1 MAAKLVFF
9 DLQADGAQVQVMMNA
24 AIMEDKAAFERMKD
38 VVRRGDLVGVRGH
51 PGKTKLG
58 ELTIF
63 AQDLQLLSPC
73 LHMLPKGHFGLSDKE
88 TRFRQRYLDLI
99 LNNETRRVFNT
110 RARIINYV
118 RRFLDSRH
126 FLEVETPMMNM
137 IAGGATAKPFV
148 THHNELD
155 MTLFMRVA
163 PELYL
168 KELIVGGLDRVYE
181 IGRQFRNE
189 GIDLTHNPEFTTCE
203 FYWAYAD
210 YADLMRV
217 TEEMIS
223 GMVYEIH
230 GTYKIKY
237 TPKEAEGDE
246 SKVIEIDFT
255 PPFRRVPMLKGL
267 EEAIGIKM
275 PADITT
281 EEARDFLDRL
291 CVEKDVKCP
300 APRTTARLLD
310 KLVGDFIE
318 VDCINPTFITDHPE
332 LMSPLAKYHR
342 AEPGLTERFECFI
355 AGFEVVNAYTEL
367 NNPRVQRE
375 RFVDQM
381 KNKAAGDD
389 EAQGH
394 DEGFCVAL
402 EYGLPPTAGWGMGI
416 DRMTMFLADK
426 NNIREVLLFPAMKP
440 DEVGAGGAAGGA
452 GGGRRR
458 LSTNSASEVD
468 LSSRGYFLAREVKV
482 IANRELRKGGD
493 GSTRHIELNLKSTGI
508 TYKTADNA
516 ALCPEND
523 PDVVESLIKWL
534 DYDAD
539 RAFNLE
545 PVKGD
550 SHKLLFPTPCTVRE
564 ALLRYCDINHMPRKG
579 LLGIMANFATV
590 ERERE
595 RLLHLISKEGRG
607 EYHEWVTEHR
617 RSFVEVVQAF
627 PSVRMPFERLI
638 EALPRLQV
646 RYYTISSSSLAH
658 PERLHLTVSIVKEAK
673 PRGPSD
679 PDRHFLGVCSNYLAR
694 MEPPPTGDDGKRKDG
709 AESASRSA
717 KSRPAWPAVRLFIR
731 PSTFELPAD
740 PSTPIIMVGPGTGIA
755 PMRAFLHERH
765 KQREDGKEVGPTVL
779 FFGCRR
785 QAEDFIYEDE
795 LLKFARDGTLTEFY
809 TAFSREQTAK
819 VYVQDKLA
827 EHGDR
832 VWALLSAGAH
842 FYVCGG
848 IKMGNDVSA
857 TLAKIA
863 ATQGGMSEEDAKQ
876 FVHRLGEEGR
886 YVAELWS

>member
-1 MAAKLVFF
+1 MSTRPEHTSGGAEDYYDATEAK
-9 DLQADGAQVQVMMNA
+9 
-24 AIMEDKAAFERMKD
+24 KYTERSR
-38 VVRRGDLVGVRGH
+38 VVKIQTALAERAL
-51 PGKTKLG
+51 
-58 ELTIF
+58 ELLNFPDDDTPRVIL
-63 AQDLQLLSPC
+63 DIGCGS
-73 LHMLPKGHFGLSDKE
+73 GLSGNVLTE
-88 TRFRQRYLDLI
+88 
-99 LNNETRRVFNT
+99 
-110 RARIINYV
+110 
-118 RRFLDSRH
+118 
-126 FLEVETPMMNM
+126 
-137 IAGGATAKPFV
+137 AGHWWV
-148 THHNELD
+148 
-155 MTLFMRVA
+155 
-163 PELYL
+163 
-168 KELIVGGLDRVYE
+168 GLD
-181 IGRQFRNE
+181 
-189 GIDLTHNPEFTTCE
+189 
-203 FYWAYAD
+203 
-210 YADLMRV
+210 
-217 TEEMIS
+217 IS
-223 GMVYEIH
+223 
-230 GTYKIKY
+230 K
-237 TPKEAEGDE
+237 D
-246 SKVIEIDFT
+246 
-255 PPFRRVPMLKGL
+255 MLG
-267 EEAIGIKM
+267 
-275 PADITT
+275 
-281 EEARDFLDRL
+281 
-291 CVEKDVKCP
+291 
-300 APRTTARLLD
+300 
-310 KLVGDFIE
+310 
-318 VDCINPTFITDHPE
+318 
-332 LMSPLAKYHR
+332 
-342 AEPGLTERFECFI
+342 
-355 AGFEVVNAYTEL
+355 
-367 NNPRVQRE
+367 
-375 RFVDQM
+375 
-381 KNKAAGDD
+381 
-389 EAQGH
+389 
-394 DEGFCVAL
+394 VAL
-402 EYGLPPTAGWGMGI
+402 ENEVAG
-416 DRMTMFLADK
+416 DLLLADMGHGFGFRPGMFDGVISVSALQWLCYSSKK
-426 NNIREVLLFPAMKP
+426 NDVAHKRVVRFFHALYRALRRGGRAALQLYPETPEQLEMVTTAAMSCGFSGGVVVDFPHSTKAKKIFLCLFAGS
-440 DEVGAGGAAGGA
+440 DGAVPEAKGGAAGGA